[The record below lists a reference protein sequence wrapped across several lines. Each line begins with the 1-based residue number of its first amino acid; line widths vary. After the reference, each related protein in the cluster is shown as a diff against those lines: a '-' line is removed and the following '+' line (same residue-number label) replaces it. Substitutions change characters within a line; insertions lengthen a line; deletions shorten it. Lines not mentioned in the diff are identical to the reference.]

1 MPLWSTQNIPPRI
14 WDSSGIHR
22 LNLVVV
28 PMCPEFNNPGRIDKV
43 IVINVGAIAV
53 RNVPIIIVVGR
64 KDVYTIPNSGIV
76 YRSKL
81 REIHL

>member
-1 MPLWSTQNIPPRI
+1 MY
-14 WDSSGIHR
+14 
-22 LNLVVV
+22 
-28 PMCPEFNNPGRIDKV
+28 PEFNNPGCINEMV
-43 IVINVGAIAV
+43 FINVGAIAV